1 MARILVVDDDPMITM
16 FLRSVF
22 ENAGYSVTEASDGK
36 VATKLYRE
44 EPSDLIILDLV
55 MPEKEGIETI
65 MELRRDFPDVKII
78 AITGGLKGQS
88 EVLLTAAKDLGASH
102 TFKKPLNSTEILEA
116 AEKII
121 SGGQIV

>member
-16 FLRSVF
+16 LLRSVL
-22 ENAGYSVTEASDGK
+22 EGAGHNVTEASNGK
-36 VATKLYRE
+36 EATKLYHQN
-44 EPSDLIILDLV
+44 PSDLIILDLV

-65 MELRRDFPDVKII
+65 MELRSDFPDVKII

-102 TFKKPLNSTEILEA
+102 TFKKPLNSKEILEA
-116 AEKII
+116 TEKII
-121 SGGQIV
+121 NGKMI